1 MWAREN
7 PSPGMRCWYDH
18 NDSVKILFFSEQ
30 AGVHERR
37 FLKKLACTSHEIWFL
52 PAFPCDTEGLPFG
65 VRSIPPLFANE
76 QTGFASVLLGLRRL
90 RAQFREVRPD
100 LIHAGPVT
108 TCAFWAAFAYAF
120 PLLVMSWNYDLR
132 SQELPLFDRLKNR
145 FALRRAQAAVCDC
158 ETVRQEMLKQA
169 PGLQNRIFT
178 FPWGVELDRYRP
190 EASPFG
196 FRIARG
202 WQNEI
207 VVLSTRTLDALH
219 GIRTLVE
226 AGIQALA
233 EVHELRF
240 VFAGDGPLRTWCE
253 QRVREAGVE
262 QAFWFL
268 GKVREEMMPGLF
280 VEADLYV
287 SASQTDGTSVS
298 LLQALASGRPV
309 AVSDLPG
316 NREWI
321 RPGLNGWLIPD
332 GNQQEWVRAFV
343 EFSRLPSIEKE
354 ALRQTNLT
362 LARERADW
370 EKNFQILLSAYE
382 FVGNH
387 RG

>member
-1 MWAREN
+1 
-7 PSPGMRCWYDH
+7 MRCWYDH
-18 NDSVKILFFSEQ
+18 NKSVKILFFSER

-37 FLKKLACTSHEIWFL
+37 FLKKLACTSYEVWFL
-52 PAFPCDTEGLPFG
+52 PAFPGDTAVLPSG
-65 VRSIPPLFANE
+65 VRSMPPLFADE
-76 QTGFASVLLGLRRL
+76 ETGLSSVLLGLRRL
-90 RAQFREVRPD
+90 RAELRQVCPD

-108 TCAFWAAFAYAF
+108 TCAFWAALICAA

-132 SQELPLFDRLKNR
+132 REELPLFGKLKNK

-158 ETVRQEMLKQA
+158 EAVRQEMLTLA

-178 FPWGVELDRYRP
+178 FPWGVELDRYNP
-190 EASPFG
+190 EVPPFG

-202 WQNEI
+202 WQSAT

-233 EVHELRF
+233 KVHELRF
-240 VFAGDGPLRTWCE
+240 VFVGDGPLRTWCE

-268 GKVREEMMPGLF
+268 GKVQEEKMPGLF
-280 VEADLYV
+280 VESDLYV

-321 RPGLNGWLIPD
+321 RPGLNGWLISN
-332 GNQQEWVRAFV
+332 GSHQEWVRAFV
-343 EFSRLPSIEKE
+343 AFSQLSSTKKKEFQ
-354 ALRQTNLT
+354 QTNLA

-370 EKNFQILLSAYE
+370 EKNFQTLLSAYE

-387 RG
+387 RDENSRRLSS